1 MDEIQTP
8 QGVRVDLITFFDDVH
23 EAEERRIG
31 LVTRL
36 TCDDDFVTV
45 TGVIGNYDLHDVLA
59 ERVDP
64 SAEKN
69 IELPGGMYSKWG
81 TVRAWYDAQQK
92 EPFGVVAGQVFND
105 VNMEPEM
112 TYEQTARCIRMAGLA
127 LCELITI
134 PPDGL
139 AKRFGRG
146 RIIFGKFA
154 LEKIERNIGECVFE

>member
-36 TCDDDFVTV
+36 TYDDDFVTV

-81 TVRAWYDAQQK
+81 TVRA
-92 EPFGVVAGQVFND
+92 
-105 VNMEPEM
+105 
-112 TYEQTARCIRMAGLA
+112 
-127 LCELITI
+127 
-134 PPDGL
+134 
-139 AKRFGRG
+139 
-146 RIIFGKFA
+146 
-154 LEKIERNIGECVFE
+154 